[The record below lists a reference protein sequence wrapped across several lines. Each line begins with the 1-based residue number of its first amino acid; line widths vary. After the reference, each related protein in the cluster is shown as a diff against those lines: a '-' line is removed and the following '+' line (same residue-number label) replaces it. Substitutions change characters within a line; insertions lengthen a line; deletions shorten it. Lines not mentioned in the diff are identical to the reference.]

1 MRVGTGTDIMAKIIP
16 SPELLSELRER
27 KDNSKLE
34 IGDKIAML
42 PFDFVK
48 QSVITYG
55 LEHQRLFIGRCYS
68 FVEKGII
75 CAINRKQSKNNEFV
89 PLILPLTYITAFLLQ
104 KDKIYNPPLELLE
117 KSPDQ
122 TKIIN
127 LKIANGEDISTAIQC
142 NKVYTVGGVY
152 TIETEI
158 LRPHTIPFYELHKFT
173 QIALF
178 ESNLSIHFNGIDCLI
193 ESRPLNKQIFIDY
206 IEKRMLSEKR
216 MFGNCD
222 TSLPSYDIITKLRT
236 EIIKQEQTKL
246 LHDYRV
252 RLDCFKEHYVKDYK
266 ERGKNYC
273 RTHYYKQNW
282 VMGNSIYSL
291 ELPSYHYNW
300 GMTIW
305 GGQSD
310 ERYKNMDELTQKK
323 AEELLQECRSDIERQ
338 ERIIDYER
346 QELQKKKQE
355 EKAKA
360 DGWKDIGNVILF
372 IQMRSF
378 KGEIQFKEH
387 SINVLQVN
395 IIRNK
400 FRVKVN
406 NEYWDLKRV
415 NISTSIFKTHYVYQV
430 ERFSHFYILEDLS
443 KRAI

>member
-48 QSVITYG
+48 QSIITYG

-193 ESRPLNKQIFIDY
+193 ENRPLNKQIFIDY
-206 IEKRMLSEKR
+206 IEKRMLSEK
-216 MFGNCD
+216 GC
-222 TSLPSYDIITKLRT
+222 LR
-236 EIIKQEQTKL
+236 IVIQVFP
-246 LHDYRV
+246 HMI
-252 RLDCFKEHYVKDYK
+252 
-266 ERGKNYC
+266 YC
-273 RTHYYKQNW
+273 
-282 VMGNSIYSL
+282 
-291 ELPSYHYNW
+291 
-300 GMTIW
+300 
-305 GGQSD
+305 
-310 ERYKNMDELTQKK
+310 
-323 AEELLQECRSDIERQ
+323 
-338 ERIIDYER
+338 
-346 QELQKKKQE
+346 
-355 EKAKA
+355 
-360 DGWKDIGNVILF
+360 
-372 IQMRSF
+372 
-378 KGEIQFKEH
+378 
-387 SINVLQVN
+387 IN
-395 IIRNK
+395 
-400 FRVKVN
+400 
-406 NEYWDLKRV
+406 
-415 NISTSIFKTHYVYQV
+415 
-430 ERFSHFYILEDLS
+430 
-443 KRAI
+443 